1 MYNLF
6 TKAHK
11 GPQQPTQAHEDEKE
25 PKRRQTRL
33 WAIGAC
39 FFKMYYLF
47 FIFLLL
53 QAPAAHLW
61 PGRCPQKPTKAHISQ
76 RRPMQ
81 AHKDEK
87 GPKQCQMRRLG
98 HRYVFL
104 MYNLFL
110 IFLTN
115 WHAGP

>member
-11 GPQQPTQAHEDEKE
+11 GPQQPTQAHKDEKG
-25 PKRRQTRL
+25 PKRRQTHL

-53 QAPAAHLW
+53 QAPAPHLW
-61 PGRCPQKPTKAHISQ
+61 PGRRPRATKAHEGPYQPTKANAGPQ
-76 RRPMQ
+76 RRKRAQTMP
-81 AHKDEK
+81 DVSF
-87 GPKQCQMRRLG
+87 G
-98 HRYVFL
+98 
-104 MYNLFL
+104 
-110 IFLTN
+110 
-115 WHAGP
+115 